1 MYSDKEYRKDL
12 IVGMNAIMIS
22 MNNED
27 AYSEWIFTVPDDVD
41 SDELEEISQDDE
53 LFEECVREFL
63 RIFRKYNRDGLY
75 VLDKLYK

>member
-1 MYSDKEYRKDL
+1 MYFDKRYRKDL

-27 AYSEWIFTVPDDVD
+27 AYCEWIFTVPDEVD
-41 SDELEEISQDDE
+41 EDELEEISQDDE

>member
-1 MYSDKEYRKDL
+1 MYFDKEYRKDL

-27 AYSEWIFTVPDDVD
+27 AYCEWIFTVPDDVD

>member
-1 MYSDKEYRKDL
+1 MYSNKEYRKDL

-27 AYSEWIFTVPDDVD
+27 AYCEWIFTVSDEVD
-41 SDELEEISQDDE
+41 EDELEEISQDDE
-53 LFEECVREFL
+53 LFDECVREFL